1 MQPQELV
8 AHLAVAINATLAQQ
22 LIDESMSLEEA
33 FILRKWKHTE
43 LDGGRFVEV
52 AARTIYSVDSRN
64 VALTKSVDD
73 CLRYIE
79 NTQVPHN
86 FPEPQTANHIG
97 KVIRSVYKLRSQ
109 RGAVHVSPTY
119 TANEIDSRLIVEAVR
134 WILAEVLRV
143 FLVSDRELV
152 ADIVRSLA
160 RFPQPM
166 IRLYEGIP
174 LLQVTT
180 FTAEE
185 EVLAH
190 LLHAESGMTTAEL
203 CKLIPKD
210 RAGVARAVKKLA
222 SAGFRQIVE
231 RSGNWLIS
239 DLGITR
245 IENRIA
251 GEARSR

>member
-1 MQPQELV
+1 VQPPELV
-8 AHLAVAINATLAQQ
+8 AHLAVAIDATLAQQ
-22 LIDESMSLEEA
+22 LIDEYMSLEET
-33 FILRKWKHTE
+33 FLLRKWKHTE

-86 FPEPQTANHIG
+86 FPEPQTTNHIG

-134 WILAEVLRV
+134 WIFAEVLRV

-190 LLHAESGMTTAEL
+190 LLHARSGMTTAEL

-231 RSGNWLIS
+231 RSGKWLIS

-251 GEARSR
+251 SEARSR

>member
-1 MQPQELV
+1 MQPPELV
-8 AHLAVAINATLAQQ
+8 AHLAGAVHPTLAQQ
-22 LIDESMSLEEA
+22 LIDEYMSLEEA

-52 AARTIYSVDSRN
+52 AARIIYSVDSGN
-64 VALTKSVDD
+64 VALAKPVDD
-73 CLRYIE
+73 CLRYVE
-79 NTQVPHN
+79 NTQVPHS
-86 FPEPQTANHIG
+86 FPESQTANHMG

-119 TANEIDSRLIVEAVR
+119 TANEIDSRLIVETVR

-143 FLVSDRELV
+143 FVVSDRELV
-152 ADIVRSLA
+152 ADVVRSLA

-185 EVLAH
+185 EVLVH
-190 LLHAESGMTTAEL
+190 LIHSQSGMTTAEL

-210 RAGVARAVKKLA
+210 RAGVARAVKKL
-222 SAGFRQIVE
+222 SGAGFRQIVE
-231 RSGNWLIS
+231 RSGKWLIS

-245 IENRIA
+245 IETRIA
-251 GEARSR
+251 TEARSR